1 MVEKVKKINKAF
13 ILAGGTGSRIKLN
26 SKYNLKAFIEIDNEQ
41 LLKRHIRL
49 IKQHLN
55 PEKIYVVI
63 TRYEN
68 LFREAIR
75 DFAGVE
81 LIFNEKISNAD
92 GLELLLAIKKID
104 KYLDPKE
111 DILITLVDEYHDESD
126 FKDFCSSIFN
136 KNFSIMVAI
145 KEFKFPDEYLKN
157 YAVIID
163 RENQIITNSIEKS
176 KKIISDFFGTGLICI
191 NKKFT
196 ELVVKNLSNN
206 IKTPL
211 FSLLNKSEIPKYHIL
226 KNIYCNI
233 NTRVDIYELEKQI
246 RKNKKFTID
255 VIIPSYLEEDNIAF
269 VVNDFKK
276 IANNVIVADKISSD
290 KTHIIATKHG
300 AKVLPDHYRGYGH
313 ALLNGINQSTADI
326 IVLAEADGTFRS
338 SDFEKML
345 NCLMDNDVV
354 QGTRTNPAYIQYKAN
369 MNRPRIFFNKL
380 FGNLIS
386 ILWPKNKTLLSD
398 VGCTY
403 RAFWRIKY
411 NKIKHNIVSDNAA
424 FAPELTIEFIKSG
437 CRVIE
442 IPVNYYPRN
451 MGVSKISGTFLKSA
465 TTALQMLK
473 IIVLKRFLHFFK
485 K

>member
-1 MVEKVKKINKAF
+1 MKKINKAF
-13 ILAGGTGSRIKLN
+13 ILAGGVGKRIQL
-26 SKYNLKAFIEIDNEQ
+26 SKKQNLKAFIEIDNKT
-41 LLKRHIRL
+41 LLKRHIHL
-49 IKQHLN
+49 IKQYLN
-55 PEKIYVVI
+55 PETIYVVI
-63 TRYEN
+63 TRYQN
-68 LFREAIR
+68 LFEEDIR
-75 DFAGVE
+75 DFEGVE
-81 LIFNEKISNAD
+81 LIFNEKVSNVG
-92 GLELLLAIKKID
+92 GLELLLAIKNIN

-111 DILITLVDEYHDESD
+111 HTLLTLVDEYYDEND
-126 FKDFCSSIFN
+126 FKDFCNSISN
-136 KNFSIMVAI
+136 NNFSIMAAI
-145 KEFKFPDEYLKN
+145 KELHFPDEYLKN
-157 YAVIID
+157 YSVIID
-163 RENQIITNSIEKS
+163 REKQIITKSIEKS
-176 KKIISDFFGTGLICI
+176 EKIISDFFGTGLICI
-191 NKKFT
+191 NKDFT
-196 ELVVKNLSNN
+196 ELVVKNLSKG

-211 FSLLNKSEIPKYHIL
+211 FSLLDKSEVPRYHIL
-226 KNIYCNI
+226 KNVYCNV

-246 RKNKKFTID
+246 KKNKKFTID
-255 VIIPSYLEEDNIAF
+255 VIIPSYLEEENIAF

-276 IANNVIVADKISSD
+276 VVDNVIVADKISSD
-290 KTHIIATKHG
+290 KTHIMATKNG

-313 ALLNGINQSTADI
+313 ALVTGINQSTADI

-338 SDFEKML
+338 SDLDKML

-369 MNRPRIFFNKL
+369 MNRKKIFFNKL

-403 RAFWRIKY
+403 RAFWRTKY

-424 FAPELTIEFIKSG
+424 FAPELTIEFINSG

-465 TTALQMLK
+465 TTALKMLK
-473 IIVLKRFLHFFK
+473 IIVLKRFLYFFYH
-485 K
+485 